1 MEKIEFLQKNLSFWN
16 RLTKTEQHLLEQ
28 NAIEKS
34 FCKGEVLHNSSEGCL
49 SYIHKN
55 KEGRDFYFFAN
66 STDKHI
72 DTEVSLRGKMTLE
85 LWNPYTGE
93 ITPVSDV
100 LYKEKNGQIY
110 SCFNLE
116 LDSIDSVVIVG
127 K

>member
-1 MEKIEFLQKNLSFWN
+1 MNDNSNNGKAVFLPE
-16 RLTKTEQHLLEQ
+16 LTFDGLNYALELT
-28 NAIEKS
+28 NTVKDVIL
-34 FCKGEVLHNSSEGCL
+34 GTLPDLNSSEGCL

-110 SCFNLE
+110 S
-116 LDSIDSVVIVG
+116 
-127 K
+127 

>member
-1 MEKIEFLQKNLSFWN
+1 MPELTNDGLNYALE
-16 RLTKTEQHLLEQ
+16 LTKTAKDVILGGFPDL
-28 NAIEKS
+28 
-34 FCKGEVLHNSSEGCL
+34 NSSEGCL

-66 STDKHI
+66 STDRPI

-100 LYKEKNGQIY
+100 LYKEKNGQLY
-110 SCFNLE
+110 SCFNLK